1 MSVYLTGKRLMDMT
15 AAQVH
20 ELYKLRVDIFV
31 HEQESPYK
39 EIDDTDIHPGT
50 QHLLAYETEGGVHF
64 IGTARVFGK
73 PDEGQHIGRVC
84 VAKNARGHGI
94 ATQLVKKA
102 LEVCTERAGGI
113 DPNRG
118 TLIEVDA
125 QSHLVN
131 WYERFGFVVDGEEF
145 EEAGRPHKHMSM
157 RI

>member
-1 MSVYLTGKRLMDMT
+1 MSVYVTGKRLMDMT
-15 AAQVH
+15 VAQVH
-20 ELYKLRVDIFV
+20 DLYKLRVDIFV

-50 QHLLAYETEGGVHF
+50 QHLLAYETDGGLRL
-64 IGTARVFGK
+64 IGTARIYGK

-84 VAKNARGHGI
+84 VAENARGRGI
-94 ATQLVKKA
+94 ATQLVEKA
-102 LEVCTERAGGI
+102 LEVCKERAAGI
-113 DPNRG
+113 DPHKG
-118 TLIEVDA
+118 ALVEVNA
-125 QSHLVN
+125 QSHLVE